1 MKEKNDIKIFII
13 PTIISI
19 LILISI
25 ILGILYVE
33 YIRNLTSKNI
43 LKNLGELAKQ
53 EAENISD
60 KMQEHKRILETII
73 NQIDIKTEDEVFKKY
88 NTNAG
93 KDEFSRIAIL
103 YKDGKTST
111 SDGTVVDLSQ
121 DINYFFQT
129 NEIQISKTRLSKV
142 DKKEINIYSKKISW
156 NNQEEVV
163 ILLVVETDKY
173 ENLFLQ
179 SIYNGKGIEY
189 LITVN
194 GEIIANSNK
203 EENGINIFEKLK
215 ENNKNKINKNLK
227 NIEKMEQEINKTL
240 NGQMLYKEK
249 DNNFYINE
257 LKKIKNDLGFIPVI
271 SIKKDFEIKS
281 VDLYSIINNL
291 QSKHNS
297 IALRITDDYL
307 EQYNDIFSKLRHND
321 YLMLDIGEQNPD
333 SKFIEIDEF
342 SELEIQSQKVILN
355 SPRLKE
361 QKNGDYSNGITN
373 NIDTSLVNIIE
384 EYGFD
389 GYGDYMGLKDCM
401 PENQGSRGIGNAL
414 ALLYD
419 YKINKFH
426 CFINEDKNKGMTGYR
441 EVKKEILEV
450 ENELNPD
457 MDCPAFAKI
466 KSINCG
472 NWSTW
477 HNITAERYIHQ
488 IYKKNQQV

>member
-1 MKEKNDIKIFII
+1 MYIPILKTRSSEMNAIKELNYCFSDSII
-13 PTIISI
+13 PMFE
-19 LILISI
+19 
-25 ILGILYVE
+25 V
-33 YIRNLTSKNI
+33 
-43 LKNLGELAKQ
+43 
-53 EAENISD
+53 
-60 KMQEHKRILETII
+60 I
-73 NQIDIKTEDEVFKKY
+73 NQKFGLDVIKEIMNGKKAFIDLFKFSINKY
-88 NTNAG
+88 GN
-93 KDEFSRIAIL
+93 RI
-103 YKDGKTST
+103 
-111 SDGTVVDLSQ
+111 DLSKAE
-121 DINYFFQT
+121 Y
-129 NEIQISKTRLSKV
+129 SWRLS
-142 DKKEINIYSKKISW
+142 E
-156 NNQEEVV
+156 
-163 ILLVVETDKY
+163 
-173 ENLFLQ
+173 
-179 SIYNGKGIEY
+179 
-189 LITVN
+189 
-194 GEIIANSNK
+194 
-203 EENGINIFEKLK
+203 
-215 ENNKNKINKNLK
+215 
-227 NIEKMEQEINKTL
+227 
-240 NGQMLYKEK
+240 

-477 HNITAERYIHQ
+477 HNITTERYIHQ